1 MVSRRT
7 TLISASVLAVLVGGG
22 VLTYQLIAAQGQG
35 TLSQVPLNN
44 QVQAQPAFI
53 MTVDNSGSMTFQTQF
68 PGADGQACW
77 STSTKTFFNSSKAL
91 NTSGTCAFYY
101 VLPGTRISGGYY
113 GIAPFDTFGF
123 ARSPTYNPAFYNPAI
138 KYEPWMRYD
147 TAQEKVVDYAQAST
161 GKTLIDPRVAANTAN
176 TVELTAATTGVFN
189 MVDGMVVPKGTV
201 FTSNGKDG
209 TTFAAN
215 NDYTWKTTD
224 FYVAGRNQTQPTRYD
239 ATFTYIPATFFLPYT
254 NNNDPRPEL
263 PGSPGAYAAVDRT
276 TVANACGTGCT
287 MWKYTIKSTD
297 GVALQNF
304 ANWFS
309 YYGNRNRSMIAGM
322 TRSMA
327 TVDNLRVGYF
337 KINDHAKFDMSDK
350 GAALAIRDLG
360 TKDDKRALYADM
372 IALNASD
379 STPNRQA
386 VKAAATQF
394 TRTDDLAPVQLACQK
409 NAVMLFTD
417 GYSNQDGPTV
427 ANADGDGNMGIPF
440 KDAHSNTLADIA
452 ASYYNNRDGKSPL
465 RPDLTPGLVPV
476 PEACSAANPDPRL
489 DCQKNLHINFYGITL
504 GGRGK
509 LFNPDVVQDPYTNAA
524 IYGNWPPREN
534 GAISTIDDIW
544 HAAVNTR
551 GEFINARTP
560 ADITQAMRRVLSSV
574 TAGASSS
581 GSYAQSGARIGTGSM
596 AVAPYYE
603 IANEST
609 DWFSRLTAS
618 QITIDQ
624 ATRKAVYTTAWEAS
638 AKMPQPT
645 SRRVFFGNSTAVLPF
660 DSNNV
665 TLESLCDL
673 SSSLYPGMARCSAGE
688 LTDIGATSATAVSYL
703 LGDKS
708 RETRRGGRFRDR
720 TTVLGDIINSSP
732 VISAPVDDYGY
743 RGLGGDLATSYSAY
757 LATKRDNARYMVY
770 VGANDGMLHAF
781 DGGMGAAGTM
791 DNGGGAETFAYIPA
805 TSMGHMGNLLF
816 PLDPN
821 NQAFQKFSHRYY
833 VDGPVAVSD
842 ARIGNSWGTVLVGTT
857 GAGGRGVFALDVTSP
872 GSFGTGSRLW
882 EINDLSGSDAVKA
895 NIGHVLGKP
904 VIVPF
909 KDANGTV
916 TWKAIFGNGY
926 GSASGKVVLF
936 MVDIGTGTPNI
947 TMIEASETAGTP
959 PAGKNGLGNILVVD
973 RWSGSNRGR
982 DGYADTVYAA
992 DQKGAMW
999 KFDLR
1004 NTSATVSTPL
1014 FTTQT
1019 STRNGLTYR
1028 QPITGGIN
1036 ATNGDRGGVMLFF
1049 GTGSFVFNEDVRDDS
1064 IQSLYAVLDAS
1075 DDVPGETMTAA
1086 DLRPY
1091 TVSASGDVRTMT
1103 LGTVPANAR
1112 GWHVDLPAG
1121 ERFVAYPALASGVV
1135 FMPTYVPN
1143 PTTKSCASDG
1153 SNWLFGLSAQT
1164 GAPALSKMRAG
1175 SPTGTKY
1182 GAGTAA
1188 VPLSTGGNA
1197 PVKDVGVQVLPRQ
1210 QPPGSISGGDPGGGG
1225 GGGSGSPG
1233 GSTPPPVE
1241 PPAEPCQMLVTAA
1254 GGVPMYVPY
1263 PCGRQSWRQL
1273 Q

>member
-77 STSTKTFFNSSKAL
+77 NTSAKSFFSSTKTLS
-91 NTSGTCAFYY
+91 TTGTCAFYY
-101 VLPGTRISGGYY
+101 VLPGTRISGAYY
-113 GIAPFDTFGF
+113 GIAPFDKFGF
-123 ARSPTYNPAFYNPAI
+123 ARSPTYNPAFYNPTI

-147 TAQEKVVDYAQAST
+147 TNQEKVVDYAQAATS
-161 GKTLIDPRVAANTAN
+161 KTLIDPRLAANAANT
-176 TVELTAATTGVFN
+176 VDLTAATTGVFN
-189 MVDGMVVPKGTV
+189 MVDGMVVPQGTV
-201 FTSNGKDG
+201 FAANGKDG
-209 TTFAAN
+209 TPYAAN
-215 NDYTWKTTD
+215 KDYTWKTTD

-239 ATFTYIPATFFLPYT
+239 ATFTYVPATFFLPFT
-254 NNNDPRPEL
+254 GKSDPVPEL
-263 PGSPGAYAAVDRT
+263 AGSPGAYTAVART
-276 TVANACGTGCT
+276 EAANACGTGCT

-337 KINDHAKFDMSDK
+337 KINDNADYDMSDK
-350 GAALAIRDLG
+350 GAALPIRDLG

-372 IALNASD
+372 IALNASG

-394 TRTDDLAPVQLACQK
+394 TRTDDQAPVQLACQK

-417 GYSNQDGPTV
+417 GYSNLDGPEV
-427 ANADGDGNMGIPF
+427 ANANGDGNMGIPF
-440 KDAHSNTLADIA
+440 KDSHDNTMADIA
-452 ASYYNNRDGKSPL
+452 ASYYINKDGKSPL
-465 RPDLTPGLVPV
+465 RPELAPGLVPV
-476 PEACSAANPDPRL
+476 PEACNTANPDPRL
-489 DCQKNLHINFYGITL
+489 DCQKNLHVNFYGITL

-509 LFNPDVVQDPYTNAA
+509 LFNPDIVQDPYTNAS
-524 IYGNWPPREN
+524 IYNNWPKREN

-618 QITIDQ
+618 QITVDQ

-645 SRRVFFGNSTAVLPF
+645 ARKVFFGTNTDVLPF
-660 DSNNV
+660 SSNSV

-673 SSSLYPGMARCSAGE
+673 SPSLYPGMARCSAGE
-688 LTDIGATSATAVSYL
+688 LTDLGATRANAVSYL
-703 LGDKS
+703 LGERS
-708 RETRRGGRFRDR
+708 LETRRGGRFRDR

-732 VISAPVDDYGY
+732 VISAPIDDYGY
-743 RGLGGDLATSYSAY
+743 RGLDQGLGASYATY
-757 LATKRDNARYMVY
+757 LETKRSGRYMVY

-781 DGGMGAAGTM
+781 DGGMGVSGTM
-791 DNGGGAETFAYIPA
+791 DSSGGAETFAYIPA

-842 ARIGNSWGTVLVGTT
+842 ARIGTSWGTVLVGST
-857 GAGGRGVFALDVTSP
+857 GAGGRGVFALDVTKP

-882 EINDLSGSDAVKA
+882 EINDLSGSEGVKA

-909 KDANGTV
+909 KDASGTV

-936 MVDIGTGTPNI
+936 MVDIGTGSPNI
-947 TMIEASETAGTP
+947 TMIEASETAGSP

-973 RWSGSNRGR
+973 RWTGSGRNARGR

-992 DQKGAMW
+992 DQKGAVW

-1004 NTSATVSTPL
+1004 DTSARVSTPL

-1049 GTGSFVFNEDVRDDS
+1049 GTGSFVFNEDVRDES

-1075 DDVPGETMTAA
+1075 DEMPSLTMTAA

-1103 LGTVPANAR
+1103 PGTIPADSR

-1121 ERFVAYPALASGVV
+1121 ERFLAYPALASGVV

-1153 SNWLFGLSAQT
+1153 SNWLFGLSAQS

-1175 SPTGTKY
+1175 SPTGTKF

-1210 QPPGSISGGDPGGGG
+1210 QPPGKISGDSPGGGG
-1225 GGGSGSPG
+1225 PGSPG
-1233 GSTPPPVE
+1233 GTPPPVD